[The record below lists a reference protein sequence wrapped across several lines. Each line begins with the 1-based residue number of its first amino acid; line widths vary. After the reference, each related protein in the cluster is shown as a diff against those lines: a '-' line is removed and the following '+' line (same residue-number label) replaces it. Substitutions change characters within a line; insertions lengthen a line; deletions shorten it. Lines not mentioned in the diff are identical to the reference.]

1 VATDKQRGYAY
12 NLLKEGG
19 FPTSNMRALQRA
31 DDDVPHVYDLN
42 DDERTSV
49 WDWLGELDVK
59 WASEVIEYLKEH
71 Q

>member
-1 VATDKQRGYAY
+1 MATDKQRGYAY

-19 FPTSNMRALQRA
+19 FPTFGMRQLQRI
-31 DDDVPHVYDLN
+31 DDDIPHVFDLCE
-42 DDERTSV
+42 DDTSV
-49 WDWLGELDVK
+49 WDWLGELSTP